1 MFFPKTIEIN
11 GQRVLWRDLL
21 KMRRDQRKV
30 VCTAQPAL
38 FELHDDARPA
48 PERTA
53 DGRYREPSLFTQL
66 DGGRS

>member
-1 MFFPKTIEIN
+1 MSFAKTIEIN
-11 GQRVLWRDLL
+11 GQRFLWRDLL
-21 KMRRDQRKV
+21 KMRREQRKV
-30 VCTAQPAL
+30 VRTAQPAL

-53 DGRYREPSLFTQL
+53 DGRYRQPSLFRRL